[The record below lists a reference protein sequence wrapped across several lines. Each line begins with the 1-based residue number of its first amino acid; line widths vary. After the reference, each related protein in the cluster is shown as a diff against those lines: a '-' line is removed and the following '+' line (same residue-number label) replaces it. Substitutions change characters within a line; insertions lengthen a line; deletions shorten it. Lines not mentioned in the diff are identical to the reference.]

1 MATKIN
7 VRSPYYLDITEP
19 AVPTI
24 AFDCT
29 VANGKNLSIDQ
40 FGFISHA
47 EFSQGD
53 ILSFTS
59 SDSGFSNGKY
69 ATVSTETLRTIAY
82 TLSIPGGFTNSDV
95 KTFTCNVQAT
105 QSVFVCTG
113 GVSANGS
120 IPNQSID
127 AGGNTATIDLSS
139 YFTASGNPVS
149 EYIIDNPFPNFI
161 DASITGNTLTLTT
174 IELGG
179 TKIINIQASDGDP
192 LTCNGVQPIQ
202 ITVTNLPAF
211 DCTTAN
217 VVGGEVAQD
226 GTITDPLSTAEITAK
241 SLTSGGAHIT
251 SVSPNTGIDR
261 IAVTLFFDL
270 LVPDGYS
277 NAGDT
282 FICQHT
288 LVQEALTTLPEFT
301 CSVAN
306 ITGTNI
312 YKSGAVLRGS
322 AQQGTIVSHTP
333 TIFDQVIS
341 STPRTI
347 TYSITPPSTGF
358 SNSGGSNIS
367 CDINLNQPPRDP
379 VDVSGYSHWG
389 MGSTGYSSQS
399 DVINS
404 HSVFNPLT
412 VFYTIS
418 VGLNAYGINELSNLV
433 GSVTASVFGIG
444 TSNRVFVETSQANQ
458 LGRFVPVKEF
468 GTRQVGI
475 ITNIV
480 YFIETAGSSIIG
492 VWQYNNNRYS
502 SGFKTFTQLY

>member
-149 EYIIDNPFPNFI
+149 EYIIDNPFPDFI

-202 ITVTNLPAF
+202 ITVANLPAF

-217 VVGGEVAQD
+217 LQGGEVAQD
-226 GTITDPLSTAEITAK
+226 GTITDPFSRAEITAK
-241 SLTSGGAHIT
+241 SLTSGGTHIT
-251 SVSPNTGIDR
+251 SVTANTGSSAIT
-261 IAVTLFFDL
+261 VTLFFDL

-282 FICQHT
+282 FICSKDFTQ
-288 LVQEALTTLPEFT
+288 QAPTTLPTFT

-333 TIFDQVIS
+333 TTFDQVTS

-367 CDINLNQPPRDP
+367 CDINLDQPPRDP
-379 VDVSGYSHWG
+379 VDVSGYRRWG
-389 MGSTGYSSQS
+389 MGSTGYGSQS
-399 DVINS
+399 DVVNS
-404 HSVFNPLT
+404 HSDFTQLT
-412 VFYTIS
+412 VFYTLD
-418 VGLNAYGINELSNLV
+418 VGLNATDFNDLSNLV
-433 GSVTASVFGIG
+433 GSVTAIVVSPG
-444 TSNRVFVETSQANQ
+444 TGNQ
-458 LGRFVPVKEF
+458 RFIESDNAIGRFSPIYTSVR
-468 GTRQVGI
+468 TRGI
-475 ITNIV
+475 KTNDV
-480 YFIETAGSSIIG
+480 YFIETVGSSIIG